1 MLEADEWTESAGTG
15 VRQPLVEI
23 TYTSTRNE
31 PPEPLEQ
38 LVAGIQTL
46 IVAVDLVACIPLVVF
61 ELVRW
66 TWAQPADVDAL
77 HSWPSTPMTTS
88 RFRGRPRTTP
98 ELVRC
103 IMSE

>member
-46 IVAVDLVACIPLVVF
+46 IVV

-66 TWAQPADVDAL
+66 TWAQPSDVDAL